1 MLGVYERE
9 ERSCASWCCG
19 RVSDW
24 RGPARPC
31 CRRWG
36 RPRGRAASFTAVD
49 SAQPILELHYWY
61 AAGTTNNSVTITPG
75 GTVSFGYPAGDST
88 RNVVFTGPQPS
99 ACTQTAAPYGYAI
112 GSAPPLPQ
120 SPQPAGWSGSCR
132 FDTPG
137 TYPFQDAFVSDA
149 VAGTVV
155 VATPTTTPPPTTTTT
170 ATTPPPT
177 TTTFHEPPIPAASST
192 LRAAAVQRG
201 TTVRGQLH
209 VTAPNS
215 RLVADLLAGRVRVGR
230 TTIHG
235 VRDGTRRFSV
245 SLYASARKRLDR
257 SGRLSLTL
265 YTQVLNIG
273 LGPTV
278 LTRHV
283 TLLP

>member
-1 MLGVYERE
+1 MRKLVLWACVGLAGAGVAVLPSLG
-9 ERSCASWCCG
+9 SAQG
-19 RVSDW
+19 TT
-24 RGPARPC
+24 
-31 CRRWG
+31 
-36 RPRGRAASFTAVD
+36 ASFTAVD
-49 SAQPILELHYWY
+49 SGQPILELHYWY
-61 AAGTTNNSVTITPG
+61 ATGTTNNSVTIAPG
-75 GTVSFGYPAGDST
+75 GTVSFSYPAGDSS

-99 ACTQTAAPYGYAI
+99 ACTQTAAPYGYTI

-137 TYPFQDAFVSDA
+137 TYPFQDAFASDA
-149 VAGTVV
+149 VTGTVV
-155 VATPTTTPPPTTTTT
+155 VATTTTTPPPTTTQTT
-170 ATTPPPT
+170 TTPPPT
-177 TTTFHEPPIPAASST
+177 TTTFHEPPIPAASSS
-192 LRAAAVQRG
+192 LRAAGVQHG

-215 RLVADLLAGRVRVGR
+215 RLVVQLLLGRLKLGQS
-230 TTIHG
+230 TIHG
-235 VRDGTRRFSV
+235 VANGTRHFTV
-245 SLYASARKRLDR
+245 SLYASGRKRLR
-257 SGRLSLTL
+257 SGGRLSLTL